1 MPSEFLQWVFGE
13 FIPFGDV
20 VSDLVLVA
28 NLPTK
33 AEVENS
39 SLHEF
44 SLYGIMRW
52 MLYVGTIV
60 GLIPEIAL
68 FAGILTGI
76 VIGVFLAPATWSAGG
91 AGQGV
96 LTSTM
101 QQTRGFMR

>member
-1 MPSEFLQWVFGE
+1 MPTEFLQWIFGE
-13 FIPFGDV
+13 FIPFGDL

-28 NLPTK
+28 NLPTRD
-33 AEVENS
+33 EVENS
-39 SLHEF
+39 SLGEF

-52 MLYVGTIV
+52 MLYVGTVV

-68 FAGILTGI
+68 FAGILVGV
-76 VIGVFLAPATWSAGG
+76 VIGVFLAPATWAADG

-101 QQTRGFMR
+101 EQTRVFMR